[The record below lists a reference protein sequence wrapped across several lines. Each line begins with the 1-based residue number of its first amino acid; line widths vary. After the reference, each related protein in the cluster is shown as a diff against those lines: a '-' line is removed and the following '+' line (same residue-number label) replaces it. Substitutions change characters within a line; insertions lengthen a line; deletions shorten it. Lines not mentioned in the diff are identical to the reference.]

1 MSAELAPVVQD
12 VLGWK
17 VATSGFADSE
27 HRILDLE
34 LARKLGF
41 ARPRTVRDLIQRLIR
56 DGKLN
61 DSDIRRTV
69 RQTRGLGRPATE
81 FWLTMEQALY
91 VAAKSETET
100 ADEILKAMIKVFL
113 AARDLYGQ
121 QIPYIARMLLAES
134 TCNWDLMWPHD
145 FVAAICVLHGEK
157 FDGSYQPVSLA
168 STYERIYKTLFGKA
182 VYKAMKG
189 LNPEPHFGS
198 NHHQWL
204 TPLAR
209 ERLRI
214 EIPKITLLAKN
225 ARTKESFWAMF
236 DHEYSGKMLQL
247 DFLIARKLTSKAGA

>member
-1 MSAELAPVVQD
+1 MSATSPVLSD

-17 VATSGFADSE
+17 VATSGFPDAE
-27 HRILDLE
+27 HRIQDLE

-41 ARPRTVRDLIQRLIR
+41 ARPRAIRDLVQRLIR

-69 RQTRGLGRPATE
+69 RQTQSVGRPATE

-91 VAAKSETET
+91 VTAKSETAT
-100 ADEILKAMIKVFL
+100 ADEILKAVIKVFL
-113 AARDLYGQ
+113 AARELHAQ
-121 QIPYIARMLLAES
+121 EIPYIARMLLAES
-134 TCNWDLMWPHD
+134 TCNWDLMWPPD

-157 FDGSYQPVSLA
+157 FDGTYQPVSLA

-189 LNPEPHFGS
+189 LNPDPHFGS

-209 ERLRI
+209 DRLRV
-214 EIPKITLLAKN
+214 EIPKISLLARN
-225 ARTKESFWAMF
+225 ARTKGSFWAMF

-247 DFLIARKLTSKAGA
+247 DFLIARKLSTKEIV